1 MKNTSRIFYK
11 QRMDFILADTACFQ
25 LRKHALKNMRKARY
39 VIKRTDRFE
48 LFEAVFPPVGIKGDV
63 LRDDEPVDPAAIHK
77 LQQIPYAILLRP

>member
-1 MKNTSRIFYK
+1 
-11 QRMDFILADTACFQ
+11 
-25 LRKHALKNMRKARY
+25 MRKARY